1 MSDRI
6 AGFSGFGRAAPHI
19 AVTLCTAF
27 AFTAS
32 SLSIAQQETASF
44 GNAGGDHQI
53 NSSIKEIMELIIDP
67 SANGIWQAVATVVD
81 REGIHDLFPK
91 TQKEWLDMRRAAIL
105 IKEGGNLLMMPD
117 RDAAPAETKSK
128 TPGVE
133 LEPAQISALI
143 KNNRKSFNEF
153 ALALRNLGV
162 EALRAS
168 DEKNAALLLEIG
180 DRMQP
185 VCAGC
190 HQTFWY
196 PLQSH

>member
-1 MSDRI
+1 VRT
-6 AGFSGFGRAAPHI
+6 HI
-19 AVTLCTAF
+19 AVTLCMAL
-27 AFTAS
+27 AFTGP
-32 SLSIAQQETASF
+32 SLAIGQQETAGSD
-44 GNAGGDHQI
+44 NAAGEHPI

-81 REGIHDLFPK
+81 REGIHELSPK
-91 TQKEWLDMRRAAIL
+91 TQREWLDMRRAAVL
-105 IKEGGNLLMMPD
+105 IMEGGNLLLMPD
-117 RDAAPAETKSK
+117 RDAAPVGTKSK

-133 LEPAQISALI
+133 LEPAQISAVI
-143 KNNRKSFNEF
+143 KRNRKSFEEF
-153 ALALRNLGV
+153 AESLRNLGL

-168 DEKNAALLLEIG
+168 DDKNAALLLKIG

-196 PLQSH
+196 PH

>member
-1 MSDRI
+1 MRT
-6 AGFSGFGRAAPHI
+6 HI
-19 AVTLCTAF
+19 AATLCAAF

-32 SLSIAQQETASF
+32 SLAIAQQKTTDS
-44 GNAGGDHQI
+44 GNAGGDRPI

-67 SANGIWQAVATVVD
+67 SANGIWQAVATVTD
-81 REGIHDLFPK
+81 REGIHELFPK
-91 TQKEWLDMRRAAIL
+91 TQEEWLDMRRAAVRIM
-105 IKEGGNLLMMPD
+105 EGGNLLMMPD
-117 RDAAPAETKSK
+117 REAAPVGTKSK

-133 LEPAQISALI
+133 LEPAQINALI
-143 KNNRKSFNEF
+143 TKNRKSFNGF
-153 ALALRNLGV
+153 AQALRNLGL

-168 DEKNAALLLEIG
+168 DDKNAALLLEIG

-185 VCAGC
+185 VCADC